1 MNAPKPD
8 RSNTSP
14 NLVKTAENPVLD
26 LGWNE
31 GFLSDSRPYRV
42 EAWAEDQVSAVTFFL
57 STAGIE
63 NHSNAQ
69 FADLLEREQLIA
81 YHPDGRRSAAAMPFT
96 DASGKSVWSVSVVTG
111 DDEET
116 FVDVLTDIRPYAHA
130 ATFTTPH
137 ATLHTATNFDLA
149 WTTFTGGLATCLAAL
164 EEDEFLI
171 ISYKRA
177 NYYVQFAAG
186 GSFGMRAEASCNT
199 FIEPEA
205 SLIDDQYA
213 VMAGLGWQRA
223 TELPTEDA
231 APGDPVGSPNFF
243 IDVENPVNYAALCQ
257 LVIMTFRAVYLVSHP
272 GELQYASFGENGA
285 SIRFPTLGLK
295 RQQK

>member
-1 MNAPKPD
+1 MNLPKPD
-8 RSNTSP
+8 RSDTSP
-14 NLVKTAENPVLD
+14 NLSKTAENPVID

-31 GFLSDSRPYRV
+31 GFLSDARPYRV
-42 EAWAEDQVSAVTFFL
+42 EAWAEDQISSVTFFM
-57 STAGIE
+57 STSGIE

-96 DASGKSVWSVSVVTG
+96 DASGNSIWSVNVVTG

-116 FVDVLTDIRPYAHA
+116 FVDVLTDIRPYAN
-130 ATFTTPH
+130 ATTST
-137 ATLHTATNFDLA
+137 TLHSAPNTDAA
-149 WTTFTGGLATCLAAL
+149 WTTFAGGLATCLAAL

-177 NYYVQFAAG
+177 NYYVQFAAS
-186 GSFGMRAEASCNT
+186 GSFGMRVEASCNT

-223 TELPTEDA
+223 TQLPTQA
-231 APGDPVGSPNFF
+231 AAADGPAGSPNFF
-243 IDVENPVNYAALCQ
+243 LDIATPLNYSALCQ

-272 GELQYASFGENGA
+272 GELQYASFGENSV

-295 RQQK
+295 RCET